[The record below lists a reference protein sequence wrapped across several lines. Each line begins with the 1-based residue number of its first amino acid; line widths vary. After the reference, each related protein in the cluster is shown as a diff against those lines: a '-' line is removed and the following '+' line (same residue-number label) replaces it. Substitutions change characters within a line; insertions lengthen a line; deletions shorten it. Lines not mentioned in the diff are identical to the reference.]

1 MIQHYAIK
9 FVSGLQQIWWFNVGT
24 PVSSTNK
31 VDHHIIAEILL
42 KVTLNTILQPLV
54 FFSICSLLI

>member
-9 FVSGLQQIWWFNVGT
+9 FVSGLQQVWWFDVGT

-31 VDHHIIAEILL
+31 NDRHEILL
-42 KVTLNTILQPLV
+42 KVALNRITLPYI
-54 FFSICSLLI
+54 